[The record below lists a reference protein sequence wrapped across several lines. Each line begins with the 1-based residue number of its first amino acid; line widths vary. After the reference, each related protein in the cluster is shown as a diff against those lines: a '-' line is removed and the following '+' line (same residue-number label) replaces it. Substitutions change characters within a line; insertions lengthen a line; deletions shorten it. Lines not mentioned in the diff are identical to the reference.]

1 MGKTMKNIIFIV
13 GLFLSV
19 MGTSVIAAEAPSCAD
34 MKEFATVL
42 RQAADYISTTKGDFS
57 DNEKMEKDM
66 DELVSILQEFA
77 KQEGDQAFSDAVKS
91 MATVWGEETWKGDD
105 VGEFKRTFDATAVA
119 LDRVAGKHCAAK
131 S

>member
-1 MGKTMKNIIFIV
+1 
-13 GLFLSV
+13 
-19 MGTSVIAAEAPSCAD
+19 

-91 MATVWGEETWKGDD
+91 MATVWGKETWKGDD
-105 VGEFKRTFDATAVA
+105 VGGFKRTFDATAVA

>member
-1 MGKTMKNIIFIV
+1 MKKIIFTV

-19 MGTSVIAAEAPSCAD
+19 MGTSVIASEAPSCAD

-57 DNEKMEKDM
+57 ENEKLEKDM
-66 DELVSILQEFA
+66 DDLVSVLQEFA
-77 KQEGDQAFSDAVKS
+77 KQEGDQAFSDATKS
-91 MATVWGEETWKGDD
+91 MASVWGKETWKGDD

-119 LDRVAGKHCAAK
+119 LDRVAGKHCATK